1 MKDTDDAFTPE
12 DLIACYQRGVFP
24 MADSRDDEG
33 VFLIDPQRRG
43 VLPLD
48 GFRLSS
54 RLARTVRSG
63 RFEVRIDT
71 AFSRV
76 VGLCAQS
83 APGREDTWINP
94 VIEALYGELH
104 RRGQAHS
111 VETWREGE
119 LVGGLY
125 VETWREGELV
135 GGLYGVS
142 LGGAF
147 FGESMFSRA
156 TDASKVAL
164 VHLVARLRAGG
175 YRLLDCQFVT
185 DHLTQFGV
193 TEIPR
198 AEYHRRL
205 AQALEAKGDFARL
218 ESGAQAALQ
227 AISQAS

>member
-1 MKDTDDAFTPE
+1 MEDTDDAFTPE
-12 DLIACYQRGVFP
+12 DLIACYRRGVFP

-71 AFSRV
+71 AFGRV
-76 VGLCAQS
+76 VSLCAAS

-111 VETWREGE
+111 VETWRD
-119 LVGGLY
+119 
-125 VETWREGELV
+125 GELV

-164 VHLVARLRAGG
+164 VHLVARLKAGG

-185 DHLTQFGV
+185 EHLTQFGV
-193 TEIPR
+193 TEVPR

-205 AQALEAKGDFARL
+205 AHALEANGDFGRL